1 MYKDFGIPAREGA
14 TNMRQ
19 IINQY
24 VKVYAAS
31 HGEMIKDDFSLT
43 FIAMHL

>member
-19 IINQY
+19 IINLY

-31 HGEMIKDDFSLT
+31 HGEMIKR
-43 FIAMHL
+43 